1 MSQSMK
7 GNKRNDGSKRSG
19 RAPVPEQKSSAFPVI
34 LVAILMLGGAG
45 LYYALKAPSFPPP
58 TSPPAE
64 TGASSAAPVQPV
76 NQPVGIR
83 STSANPLTSPPAPVN
98 PRPAPPPYIPP
109 PADNRSSKD
118 LVASLTQIDG
128 KTPVGNEQAQ
138 VWKQA
143 LQSLVRQGASAIPDI
158 QAYLAQNQNNDFSGI
173 NGTNVL
179 GYPSL
184 RAGLIDALA
193 QIGGPEGT
201 QALLQI
207 LQTSAIPSD
216 VADLAKSMG
225 PDATGQYQQQ
235 FLAAV
240 RQQLFQ
246 AAQPQAAHAD
256 VGPLFQVLAA
266 EGASGAQVAQDIQQ
280 YGAPWTFYS
289 AITLAGLPQDAG
301 LPGLAQ
307 MAQTPGNGQ
316 TIALDYLAQK
326 SLNNS
331 DALNALLDL
340 ARTGAANDFLLSTV
354 APFLAGR
361 QYVLPSDAG
370 QIPPGLSV
378 QSIHMSSGNQNFL
391 EYDAS
396 NPGQAIAQI
405 GVIDKL
411 LQALPTSDLEA
422 IQSLQQ
428 QRATLAAKLG
438 K

>member
-1 MSQSMK
+1 MK
-7 GNKRNDGSKRSG
+7 GNKRNDGSKRSV

-34 LVAILMLGGAG
+34 VAVILLAAGAG
-45 LYYALKAPSFPPP
+45 LYYALRPAPMESISTHPEAGLDPTP
-58 TSPPAE
+58 TS
-64 TGASSAAPVQPV
+64 PVQPV
-76 NQPVGIR
+76 SQPGAAR
-83 STSANPLTSPPAPVN
+83 PLDGNPLASPPAPVN

-326 SLNNS
+326 SLNNP

-396 NPGQAIAQI
+396 NPGQASAQI